1 MNDKLNPQN
10 SMQGLQESD
19 YLSMTAGL
27 EKIFIKK
34 FKKSKK
40 HLAVNDKKFTEIEVS
55 LFSLKR
61 NFDIFHIPYESAYAL
76 KSLPPKK
83 KK

>member
-40 HLAVNDKKFTEIEVS
+40 HLAVNDKKFTEEEMEDYKAGRLLNWDFFMS
-55 LFSLKR
+55 
-61 NFDIFHIPYESAYAL
+61 
-76 KSLPPKK
+76 KK
-83 KK
+83 